1 MRNETPVRNSKYFSS
16 FGRFQNLQFILPST
30 RNFLTF
36 LLHLQLH
43 YLYETWHI
51 HSPNHSTLFA
61 FHSGRKFCI
70 LPEIRTFQTFR
81 YATSAYSPPRAS
93 RSPLYATLALAV
105 YNARHNYLSMGKCN
119 YLIYTAPVLGPHLR
133 F

>member
-1 MRNETPVRNSKYFSS
+1 MKIQNTFQVLAVLKPCSLFGPIPPLLSHFFYICSS
-16 FGRFQNLQFILPST
+16 STSTKLGTYIFLTILRDLLFTAVKNFYILP
-30 RNFLTF
+30 
-36 LLHLQLH
+36 
-43 YLYETWHI
+43 
-51 HSPNHSTLFA
+51 
-61 FHSGRKFCI
+61 K
-70 LPEIRTFQTFR
+70 IRTFQTFL
-81 YATSAYSPPRAS
+81 YETSAYSPPRAS